1 MNEVEQIQK
10 ASFKDIFS
18 YLLKETGNSIA
29 QGGLTF
35 NFEPIMNN
43 GKKFEFEQTRL
54 KIKVPR
60 FKLNSGESLVVSHD
74 TRPLLQKA
82 EVAIKMLQQEM
93 AKNQQALKEIN
104 HSAPMERPPM
114 MQENSPIIHPE
125 FIGPPERNM

>member
-18 YLLKETGNSIA
+18 YLLKETANSIA

-35 NFEPIMNN
+35 NFEPIVNN

-82 EVAIKMLQQEM
+82 EVAIRMLQQEM
-93 AKNQQALKEIN
+93 AKNQQALQEIN
-104 HSAPMERPPM
+104 HPNMQHPQM
-114 MQENSPIIHPE
+114 MQESGPGIQHE
-125 FIGPPERNM
+125 FVGPPERQM